1 MKYTLVNPNYTE
13 NYIENLISYRGGD
26 IHRLESCSIENS
38 LESPSLLDNIEAAA
52 ELLLNSINRLDKKIC
67 LIVDCDVDGYTS
79 STILYKY
86 IKSINNNVEIDY
98 YIHSGK
104 QHGLEDMMDKLIG
117 NTEYSLVC
125 LPDAGS
131 NEEDYHKTLKDIG
144 IPVLVL
150 DHHEALSYSKNAI
163 VVNNQLSNNYKNK
176 QLTGAG
182 IVYQF
187 CRYLDNKLNINIAN
201 NFIDL
206 AALGIISDMG
216 SVLSEENYAIIKSGL
231 NYKTKNYLFQT
242 LIEKQAYSIGDI
254 SNLTPISISF
264 YITPLINALIRVG
277 TLEEKQNLFEA
288 FIDGTQIVPST
299 KRGEK
304 GLTEELVVQVTRNCV
319 NARARQNRIKDKA
332 MENIGVRI
340 FNQELTNNKI
350 LVIQLDDDED
360 DFPSELNGL
369 IAVGLAAKYKRPTL
383 VLREN
388 DDGYLRG
395 SIRGLNNSEL
405 KSLKDYLESTGLFEY
420 CLGHANAAGASI
432 KKSNINKFLEKSN
445 IDLANFNFNDESYE
459 VNFER
464 YSYSTDLEKLV
475 YDICKYSEYYGQ
487 DNSEPLIAV
496 KDIHISKQDII
507 LMGKDKNTLKFEKQG
522 ISFIKFNA
530 DNMIEQLNDLDDI
543 TIELVGKAN
552 INYWGGRTTPQIFIE
567 DFNIKDGTFDF

>member
-1 MKYTLVNPNYTE
+1 MKYTLVNPNYSE
-13 NYIENLISYRGGD
+13 NYIKELIKYRGGNLEE
-26 IHRLESCSIENS
+26 LESCSLENS
-38 LESPSLLDNIEAAA
+38 LEPPSNLDNIEAAA
-52 ELLLNSINRLDKKIC
+52 DLLLNSLLNQDKKVCI
-67 LIVDCDVDGYTS
+67 IVDCDVDGFTS

-86 IKSINNNVEIDY
+86 IKFLSPSTEIDY
-98 YIHSGK
+98 YVHSGK
-104 QHGLEDMMDKLIG
+104 QHGLEDMMDRLIG

-163 VVNNQLSNNYKNK
+163 VVNNQLSKNYKNK
-176 QLTGAG
+176 ELTGAG
-182 IVYQF
+182 VVYQF
-187 CRYLDNKLNINIAN
+187 CRYLDQRLNNNKAN
-201 NFIDL
+201 DFIDL

-216 SVLSEENYAIIKSGL
+216 SILSVENYAIIKEGL
-231 NYKTKNYLFQT
+231 ACRTKNYLFQS
-242 LIEKQAYSIGDI
+242 LVEKQAYSIGDI
-254 SNLTPISISF
+254 TDINPISISF

-277 TLEEKQNLFEA
+277 SMEEKQNLFEA
-288 FIDGTQIVPST
+288 FIDGTQTVPST

-304 GLTEELVVQVTRNCV
+304 GMTEELVTQVVRNCV

-332 MENIGVRI
+332 VENIGIRI
-340 FNQELTNNKI
+340 FNQELTKNKI
-350 LVIQLDDDED
+350 LLIQLDDDED

-369 IAVGLAAKYKRPTL
+369 IAMQLAAKYKRPTL

-388 DDGYLRG
+388 DEGYMRG
-395 SIRGLNNSEL
+395 SIRGLANCEL
-405 KSLKDYLESTGLFEY
+405 KSLKDYLESTNLFEY

-432 KKSNINKFLEKSN
+432 KKVNINKFLEKSN
-445 IDLANFNFNDESYE
+445 SDLADFNFNDESYE

-464 YSYSTDLEKLV
+464 YSFSTDLEKLIN
-475 YDICKYSEYYGQ
+475 DICKYNAYYGQ
-487 DNSEPLIAV
+487 GNSEPLIAV
-496 KDIHISKQDII
+496 KDIHITKQDIV

-522 ISFIKFNA
+522 VSFIKFNA
-530 DNMIEQLNDLDDI
+530 DDMIQQLQKLNDI

-552 INYWGGRTTPQIFIE
+552 LNYWCGRTTPQIFIE